1 MLILEL
7 SLCLADEPQ
16 TKARRLFSLEP
27 QVQNRN
33 KAAPDAS
40 QGETVYRSH

>member
-7 SLCLADEPQ
+7 SLSLADEPQ
-16 TKARRLFSLEP
+16 TKARQLFSLEL

-33 KAAPDAS
+33 KAAPAAS
-40 QGETVYRSH
+40 QGEAMYR